1 MIVYVCD
8 VCIFD
13 LSTYSSIHLYLPPI
27 WYTMHPVTYKIP
39 RCYASIG
46 CPCAGF
52 SWDAKGELGSPGD
65 TLDGHH
71 AERGP
76 QMHHSSLRSCMTY
89 GAWPVKKA
97 DPLEGELGVL
107 VFHLSVRV
115 FSYGY

>member
-1 MIVYVCD
+1 MIVYVCN

-13 LSTYSSIHLYLPPI
+13 LSIHPSTCISPLFGIQCILLL
-27 WYTMHPVTYKIP
+27 T